1 VEEIPFSFTKDLASQ
16 YVNEGDVVTF
26 EVAVTGG
33 KAPYTY
39 RWMERAYGG
48 RGTPYEQ
55 IGGGWYGYN
64 GYTTSCLEIDMDL
77 AGPLFNYT
85 YYCVVTDADGNSIIS
100 NEAMI
105 CKPLKIDTQPVNTEC
120 SLNGSAKFSVAVSGG
135 SKSYSYEW
143 QYINIAGNYVPVTG
157 LFENATGADTAT
169 VSIPINNSNYFNLK
183 FRCVITDSYGK
194 KVISDDAT
202 VTEALTV
209 TSQHRDY
216 WNSGGDLAKNQNE
229 LIVNARG
236 GAGGYTYTWYRKN
249 VPTGNNMDDY
259 DFTVMS
265 ETRSYLN
272 YNSRNNY
279 VVVIKCVVTDSAG
292 ATEEETF
299 WLQYS
304 PY

>member
-1 VEEIPFSFTKDLASQ
+1 MSD
-16 YVNEGDVVTF
+16 
-26 EVAVTGG
+26 
-33 KAPYTY
+33 
-39 RWMERAYGG
+39 
-48 RGTPYEQ
+48 GT
-55 IGGGWYGYN
+55 
-64 GYTTSCLEIDMDL
+64 
-77 AGPLFNYT
+77 
-85 YYCVVTDADGNSIIS
+85 II
-100 NEAMI
+100 
-105 CKPLKIDTQPVNTEC
+105 K
-120 SLNGSAKFSVAVSGG
+120 
-135 SKSYSYEW
+135 
-143 QYINIAGNYVPVTG
+143 
-157 LFENATGADTAT
+157 
-169 VSIPINNSNYFNLK
+169 NSNYFNLK

-194 KVISDDAT
+194 KVISNDAT

-216 WNSGGDLAKNQNE
+216 WNAGGDLAKNQNE
-229 LIVNARG
+229 LIVKARG

-259 DFTVMS
+259 DFKVMS
-265 ETRSYLN
+265 ETSSSLT